1 MLVATAPAAPFPA
14 AATQLIRD
22 DAAFRAALAGWDARE
37 ELPAAAADATAAL
50 QVVELRLA
58 GSPRLYR
65 VVLPHLPLRLRHDV
79 ADDVAALH
87 DLNALAPAKG
97 TKRPQT
103 RIGRA
108 LSLAKLRQFYLEGQR
123 RSGIPWQY
131 LAAINYV
138 ETHFNRLRQPSWVGA
153 QGPMQFM
160 PSTWAEYGRGDV
172 HDPHAAILAAAR
184 YLRAAGGPRNMRGA
198 VWHYNPSTRYVDAV
212 SRYVARIRRD
222 RLGLASVYARRLL
235 RRTPAGWKRLD

>member
-1 MLVATAPAAPFPA
+1 LERVLLAAPPPPA
-14 AATQLIRD
+14 VQLIRAD
-22 DAAFRAALAGWDARE
+22 DAFRSALRGWDSRAAL
-37 ELPAAAADATAAL
+37 PKAAEDATARE

-58 GSPRLYR
+58 GNERLYR
-65 VVLPHLPLRLRHDV
+65 VTLRALPQRLRNDV
-79 ADDVAALH
+79 GDDVAALR

-97 TKRPQT
+97 TKTPKT
-103 RIGRA
+103 LLGPA
-108 LSLAKLRQFYLEGQR
+108 LPLAKLRQFYREGQR

-131 LAAINYV
+131 LAAINYL
-138 ETHFNRLRQPSWVGA
+138 ETHFGRLRQPSWVGA

-184 YLRAAGGPRNMRGA
+184 YLRAAGGPRDMRGA

-212 SRYVARIRRD
+212 GRYVARIRR
-222 RLGLASVYARRLL
+222 RPLGLASVYARRLL
-235 RRTPAGWKRLD
+235 HRTPSGWKRLD